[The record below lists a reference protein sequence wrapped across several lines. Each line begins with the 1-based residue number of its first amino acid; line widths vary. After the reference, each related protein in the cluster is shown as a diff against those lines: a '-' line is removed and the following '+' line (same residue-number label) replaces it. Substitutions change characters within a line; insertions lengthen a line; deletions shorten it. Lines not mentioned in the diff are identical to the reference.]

1 MKYYLYYQ
9 VKECRVQK
17 LLLNKLFKEVPLLGM
32 KFSSKISSIVITLI
46 VLFLSGQSY
55 SNILEIST
63 PAEFVVIYDHEVDK
77 ILYEKN
83 GDKIMKPASMAKV
96 MTAYIVFDRIKDKK
110 LQMSDTFVVSNKA
123 WRMGGSRSFLELNS
137 NVSISD
143 LLSGLIV
150 QSGND
155 AAVVIAEG
163 ISGDEEAFAREM
175 NRYAKLLGM
184 NNTYFTNSTGWP
196 HPDLKTTSNDLIIL
210 TKNLIKNFPKLYK
223 LFNEKTFKYNN
234 IKQSN
239 RNPLLYTI
247 NGADGL
253 KTGHTNESGYG
264 LIGSVKRNERRVTII
279 INGMNSKTKRTFES
293 KRLFDIVFR
302 ETTLLSLFEEKKSL
316 AIANVWLG
324 KSSNVNLIAEKSI
337 KKIISPLEFNKTQIK
352 IEWYD
357 PISAPIKK
365 GDRVGDI
372 FVSMPG
378 RNTIKEYLVSSENI
392 EKLPSLLRIKSIL
405 KFLLYGD
412 IIAE

>member
-1 MKYYLYYQ
+1 ML
-9 VKECRVQK
+9 
-17 LLLNKLFKEVPLLGM
+17 
-32 KFSSKISSIVITLI
+32 KIKTLCLRSFIISTLI
-46 VLFLSGQSY
+46 ILFFSNQSF
-55 SNILEIST
+55 SNLLDITT
-63 PAEFVVIYDHEVDK
+63 PAKHVVIYDHEVDE

-83 GDKIMKPASMAKV
+83 GDEIMKPASMAKV
-96 MTAYIVFDRIKDKK
+96 MTAYIVFDRIKDRGLK
-110 LQMSDTFVVSNKA
+110 MSDTFLVSDKA
-123 WRMGGSRSFLELNS
+123 WRMGGSRSFLELNT

-143 LLSGLIV
+143 LLLGLIV

-184 NNTYFTNSTGWP
+184 KNTYFTNSTGWP

-210 TKNLIKNFPKLYK
+210 TRNLIKNFPDLYK
-223 LFNEKTFKYNN
+223 LFNKKIFKYNN

-239 RNPLLYTI
+239 RNPLLYSV

-264 LIGSVKRNERRVTII
+264 LIGSVKRNNRRVTII
-279 INGMNSKTKRTFES
+279 INGINSKKKRTYES

-302 ETTLLSLFEEKKSL
+302 ETTLLSLFVDKKSL
-316 AIANVWLG
+316 TNANVWLG
-324 KSSNVNLIAEKSI
+324 KQSKINLIAENSV
-337 KKIISPLEFNKTQIK
+337 KKIVSPLEFNKTKIK
-352 IEWYD
+352 IEWND
-357 PISAPIKK
+357 PILAPIKK
-365 GDRVGDI
+365 DDRVGKI

-378 RNTIKEYLVSSENI
+378 RETIIEHLVSSENI
-392 EKLPSLLRIKSIL
+392 EKLPSLLRVKSIL

>member
-1 MKYYLYYQ
+1 MQNIKVLY
-9 VKECRVQK
+9 
-17 LLLNKLFKEVPLLGM
+17 
-32 KFSSKISSIVITLI
+32 KISSIFLTLTIIFFSNPSFSNLLDITT
-46 VLFLSGQSY
+46 S
-55 SNILEIST
+55 
-63 PAEFVVIYDHEVDK
+63 AKHVVIYDHQVDE

-83 GDKIMKPASMAKV
+83 GDEVMKPASMAKV
-96 MTAYIVFDRIKDKK
+96 MTAYIVFDRIKYRG
-110 LQMSDTFVVSNKA
+110 LQMSDTFVVSDKA

-143 LLSGLIV
+143 LLLGLIV

-184 NNTYFTNSTGWP
+184 KNTYFTNSTGWP
-196 HPDLKTTSNDLIIL
+196 HPDLKTTSKDLIIL
-210 TKNLIKNFPKLYK
+210 TKNLIKNFPKLYT

-234 IKQSN
+234 INQSN
-239 RNPLLYTI
+239 RNPLLYSV

-264 LIGSVKRNERRVTII
+264 LIGSVERNNRRVTII
-279 INGMNSKTKRTFES
+279 INGINSKKKRTFES

-302 ETTLLSLFEEKKSL
+302 ETILLSLFENKKSL
-316 AIANVWLG
+316 ANANVWLG
-324 KSSNVNLIAEKSI
+324 KLSKINLIAENSV
-337 KKIISPLEFNKTQIK
+337 KKIISPLEFNKTKIK
-352 IEWYD
+352 IEWND
-357 PISAPIKK
+357 PIPAPIKK
-365 GDRVGDI
+365 GDRVGKI
-372 FVSMPG
+372 FITMPG
-378 RNTIKEYLVSSENI
+378 RDLITEHLISSENV

-412 IIAE
+412 IIAQ